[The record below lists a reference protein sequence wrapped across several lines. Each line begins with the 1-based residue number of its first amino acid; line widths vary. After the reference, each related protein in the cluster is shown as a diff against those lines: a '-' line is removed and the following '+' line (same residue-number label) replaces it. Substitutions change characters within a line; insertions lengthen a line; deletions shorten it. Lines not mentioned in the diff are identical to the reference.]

1 MSLWGKVAKQFGKP
15 EGFLGSVAGFI
26 MSKRGSNI
34 ERNEWAIS
42 LLNIQPSDHVLEV
55 GFGPGVAI
63 QQMSELATDGVIY
76 GIDHSELMVK
86 KASNRNREA
95 ISSGKVKLTAA
106 SVADLPAFDEPVD
119 KVLDINTFQ
128 FWEDPLNSL
137 KEVKNIMKPDGVIA
151 IAHQPRKPG
160 STEQDSDEAG
170 EKFSKYL
177 EEAQFKNVRIE
188 KKMMKPVPTVCVL
201 GENS

>member
-1 MSLWGKVAKQFGKP
+1 MSLWGKVSKQFGKP

-34 ERNEWAIS
+34 ERTEWAIS
-42 LLNIQPSDHVLEV
+42 LLNIQPSDHVLEI

-63 QQMSELATDGVIY
+63 QQMSELAMEGIIY
-76 GIDHSELMVK
+76 GIDHSDLMVK
-86 KASNRNREA
+86 KASDRNREA
-95 ISSGKVKLTAA
+95 ILSGKVKLTAV
-106 SVADLPAFDEPVD
+106 SVAQLPPFDEPVD

-128 FWEDPLNSL
+128 FWEDPVNSL
-137 KEVKNIMKPDGVIA
+137 KEVKKNMKYNGMIA

-160 STEQDSDEAG
+160 STEQDSDDAG
-170 EKFSKYL
+170 DKFSKYL
-177 EEAQFKNVRIE
+177 EEAEFKNVRIE

-201 GENS
+201 GTNS

>member
-42 LLNIQPSDHVLEV
+42 LLDIQSPDHVLEI
-55 GFGPGVAI
+55 GFGPGIAI
-63 QQMSELATDGVIY
+63 QRMNDLATDGVIY
-76 GIDHSELMVK
+76 GVDHSELMVK
-86 KASNRNREA
+86 KASVRNREA
-95 ISSGKVKLTAA
+95 VSSGKVKLTAA
-106 SVADLPAFDEPVD
+106 SVAKLPAFDQPID

-137 KEVKNIMKPDGVIA
+137 KEVKKNMKHNGMIA

-170 EKFSKYL
+170 ERFSKYL
-177 EEAQFKNVRIE
+177 EEAQFKNIRVE
-188 KKMMKPVPTVCVL
+188 KKMMKPVPTICVL
-201 GENS
+201 GENG

>member
-1 MSLWGKVAKQFGKP
+1 MSLWGQVSKQFGKP

-42 LLNIQPSDHVLEV
+42 LLNIQPSDHVLEI

-63 QQMSELATDGVIY
+63 QRMSDLATDGVIY
-76 GIDHSELMVK
+76 GVDHSELMVK

-95 ISSGKVKLTAA
+95 VLSGKVKLTAA
-106 SVADLPAFDEPVD
+106 SVAELPAFDQSID

-137 KEVKNIMKPDGVIA
+137 MEVKKNMKHGGMIA

-170 EKFSKYL
+170 ERFSKYL
-177 EEAQFKNVRIE
+177 EDAQFKNVRIE

-201 GENS
+201 GTNS